1 MADTAIIIINA
12 KTILADLDRKYQCQ
26 MAEWKS
32 QCLSVHSNFKKKTSR
47 VIKSGKPYEST
58 AWYKIKPG
66 GGLESVGKEEPDY
79 SKYYPPEPKPAYS
92 FKSYSWEEHVIL
104 NIKDYEANLKLFK
117 GCLAFNLELCRN
129 VNHPLVKNLKKA
141 NGAKTPKFFDD
152 RDLDIRPKD
161 EIYGMLA
168 KVTLI
173 ANTERRLGNT
183 EHASIMTAVGV
194 GMRWVLR
201 DYDFGL
207 EEPTKPKIDKINS
220 VHPDISAAALL
231 EDRIKQEGK

>member
-1 MADTAIIIINA
+1 MADMAIIVINA

-26 MAEWKS
+26 MVEWKS
-32 QCLSVHSNFKKKTSR
+32 QCLSMHSNFKKKTSR
-47 VIKSGKPYEST
+47 SNKNGKSYEST

-92 FKSYSWEEHVIL
+92 FKFQKYEEHVIL

-117 GCLAFNLELCRN
+117 DCLAFNLELCRN
-129 VNHPLVKNLKKA
+129 PLIKNLKKV
-141 NGAKTPKFFDD
+141 NGAKTLKFFDD
-152 RDLDIRPKD
+152 RDLDIRPKE

-173 ANTERRLGNT
+173 ANTERQLGNM
-183 EHASIMTAVGV
+183 EHASLMTAMGV

-207 EEPTKPKIDKINS
+207 EELTKPKIDQINS
-220 VHPDISAAALL
+220 VHPEISAAAPAG
-231 EDRIKQEGK
+231 DRNAGG